1 MRSTTLTISS
11 REHRRLM
18 DPVSHV
24 ILARTIVAAFD
35 KPDGSR
41 FGRGV
46 GAAGMLG
53 GLSPDADS
61 VLMPAGWDIY
71 LRFHEIGTHSLFGAL
86 LIGCGAGALIRAF
99 VRGSRN
105 PAEGGNP
112 AEAESHTHMS
122 NPARAGSHISH
133 IGGLAAAA
141 SLGAVSHLSLDALS
155 GARLGLAW
163 PVVNARATLPL
174 VAMADP
180 WLIGLLTVGAAALWL
195 GRRQIP
201 RAAIIVL
208 LAVTAFLGI
217 KGLFYARV
225 RQTVST
231 DERFATGTARAFEAR
246 WGSWST
252 WNVFEKD
259 ARTLRAWRVNGLT
272 GTSILVLSWPV
283 QSESADVAASRS
295 LDTVRNFLSVHD
307 LAFAEDDQDQGRHAV
322 LWSDVRYCRQAVP
335 GAEHIDCALWFGGI
349 LDADGRPLT
358 LVVHVGGWIQTRSI
372 SP

>member
-1 MRSTTLTISS
+1 
-11 REHRRLM
+11 M

-24 ILARTIVAAFD
+24 ILARTVVAAFD

-46 GAAGMLG
+46 GAAAMLG

-105 PAEGGNP
+105 PANAG
-112 AEAESHTHMS
+112 SHTHMS
-122 NPARAGSHISH
+122 NPAEAGSRISH

-141 SLGAVSHLSLDALS
+141 SLGAVSHLALDAVS

-163 PVVNARATLPL
+163 PIANARATLPL

-180 WLIGLLTVGAAALWL
+180 WLIGLLTAGAAGLWL
-195 GRRQIP
+195 GRRQLP
-201 RAAIIVL
+201 RAAVMVL
-208 LAVTAFLGI
+208 LAATAFLGI
-217 KGLFYARV
+217 KGLAYARV
-225 RQTVST
+225 RQTVSN
-231 DERFATGTARAFEAR
+231 DERFAAGTARAFDAR

-259 ARTLRAWRVNGLT
+259 PHALRAWRVNGMT
-272 GTSILVLSWPV
+272 GTSELVLSWPV

-307 LAFAEDDQDQGRHAV
+307 LAFAEDQQDQGRRAV
-322 LWSDVRYCRQAVP
+322 LWSDVRYCSQAVP
-335 GAEHIDCALWFGGI
+335 AAAHIDCALWFGGI

-358 LVVHVGGWIQTRSI
+358 QVVRVGEWTQTRPI